1 MGNITKK
8 KDVCIMKIYY
18 TIIDSIIGK
27 IKIAF
32 SKKGIVRLSF
42 PNESIE
48 KFINILNN
56 NYNNIVKVDHSP
68 IDYEDKIDK
77 YLKGELKEFN
87 IPVILKGTE
96 FQIQVWDELRKIPYG
111 ETRTYK
117 EIAIAIQ
124 RKKAYRA
131 IGQACN
137 KNPIPLIVPCHR
149 VIGSSGALIG
159 FGGGIK
165 LKERLLRMEKR
176 NI

>member
-1 MGNITKK
+1 
-8 KDVCIMKIYY
+8 
-18 TIIDSIIGK
+18 
-27 IKIAF
+27 
-32 SKKGIVRLSF
+32 
-42 PNESIE
+42 
-48 KFINILNN
+48 